1 MLEIYGLIFSIIIG
15 TVGHFLYEISNNN
28 KIIGYLFSTNE
39 STWEHLKLGITPII
53 FWSLIEFIL
62 TKNPNIFVNVCLK
75 IIIFCITVIILY
87 YTYKHI
93 LKKNILLFDISIFYL
108 SLAISYLINNKFLLE
123 NNYSITIYFLSF
135 VFLTIIQYA
144 YLNYSKNPPNNF
156 LFKN

>member
-62 TKNPNIFVNVCLK
+62 NKNPNIFVNVCLK
-75 IIIFCITVIILY
+75 IIIFCSTLIILY

-93 LKKNILLFDISIFYL
+93 LKKNILFFDISIFYL
-108 SLAISYLINNKFLLE
+108 SLAISYLINNKFLSE
-123 NNYSITIYFLSF
+123 NNYSITIYIISF
-135 VFLTIIQYA
+135 IFIAIIQYA

-156 LFKN
+156 LFKT